1 MKCDHQNVLEKPLN
15 VYRYKNIIKLNNIF
29 SLIINDGFCFIII
42 FFILIDLSQLFFLLI
57 DDKLF
62 LKNIVQYVNRFNIIG
77 KKIIYSD
84 TNNFI
89 KVKKK
94 DFYFIIIKYYLC
106 HIL

>member
-1 MKCDHQNVLEKPLN
+1 MFNLKCDHQKVLEKPLN
-15 VYRYKNIIKLNNIF
+15 VYKYTNIIKLNKIF
-29 SLIINDGFCFIII
+29 NLIINEGFCFIII

-62 LKNIVQYVNRFNIIG
+62 LKNIVQYVNKFNKIG

-89 KVKKK
+89 KVK
-94 DFYFIIIKYYLC
+94 IKMFL
-106 HIL
+106 

>member
-1 MKCDHQNVLEKPLN
+1 M
-15 VYRYKNIIKLNNIF
+15 YKYKSWLIFNNNDILIKKT
-29 SLIINDGFCFIII
+29 GFCCKII